1 MKGCGYKFGCATKK
15 CGCQKN
21 GEVCGPGCRCTNCA
35 NTKEAKCMPQ
45 NRESLNMHSEDHY
58 RMLDADVSDIML
70 DVFGQEEHV
79 LDTDQ
84 ESDAYISDYD

>member
-1 MKGCGYKFGCATKK
+1 
-15 CGCQKN
+15 
-21 GEVCGPGCRCTNCA
+21 
-35 NTKEAKCMPQ
+35 MPQ